1 MGQRLVISVFANS
14 GDSDPIATYYY
25 HWSAYTISAAEEV
38 KELLSKIGDW
48 EAKRGVKLADLT
60 EKDAK
65 LALVHIGETLNVA
78 PEEDA
83 EAFKK
88 MVEAEEPEGIAKT
101 AMLEMIGRR
110 LIGGGPGTEEIERLK
125 KLYPGE
131 AFKHGDRD
139 YGLVDVTF
147 EGMHES
153 LDWAEDDARINL
165 IDRTFCIYCTAFTS
179 PVELENGY
187 NDWNDLKLEELP
199 VVNYDPTVAHKF
211 SEINKYIAEL
221 KKLPEVY
228 YNKARLKAPDFSHG
242 DESQK
247 CGLFPSYY

>member
-48 EAKRGVKLADLT
+48 EAKHGVKLADLT

-131 AFKHGDRD
+131 SFKAGDRD
-139 YGLVDVTF
+139 YGLVDITP
-147 EGMHES
+147 EGMNES
-153 LDWAEDDARINL
+153 LHWAEGGARINL
-165 IDRTFCIYCTAFTS
+165 NSKTFSVYCTAFID
-179 PVELENGY
+179 PKEWEDGY
-187 NDWNDLKLEELP
+187 GNWNDQKLDELP
-199 VVNYDPTVAHKF
+199 AINYDPSDVHKF
-211 SEINKYIAEL
+211 NEIDKYIADL
-221 KKLPEVY
+221 KSLPETY
-228 YNKARLKAPDFSHG
+228 FNKAKNLVV
-242 DESQK
+242 QQI
-247 CGLFPSYY
+247 C